1 MWLLLENSLLNL
13 SQDWMR
19 LLLFL
24 WTISV
29 LLGGRKPGAQLVSG
43 A

>member
-24 WTISV
+24 RTISES
-29 LLGGRKPGAQLVSG
+29 LGGRKPGAQLVSG